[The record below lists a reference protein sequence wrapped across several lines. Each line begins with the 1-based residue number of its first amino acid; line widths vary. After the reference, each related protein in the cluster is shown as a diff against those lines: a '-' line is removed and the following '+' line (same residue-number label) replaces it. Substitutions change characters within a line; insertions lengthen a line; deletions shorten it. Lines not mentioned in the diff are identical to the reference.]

1 MKRVPTQFAML
12 APLGA
17 TAGCAA
23 MAEPNLDANGCRP
36 AMAIYQP
43 PMRLGGAGQVIHIPA
58 SCPSSAISEARIA
71 RARAEAQVVAAQMI
85 ATQASGTAPTES
97 PARPAPPAPVE
108 PVAAILNGVDRFC
121 GWFLGDQSYSLEGL
135 RQAAFDAGYGRGAPV
150 QMIPLP
156 EMREAASYSTMGFTA
171 VIVDPPSNGH
181 GMAAFVTFHDPA
193 CQVQVYGYAD
203 AAQTALARLESQ
215 GWRKD
220 GQPITLPEMTAQR
233 YRGHGMTLTAHR
245 PTATVEGAPAEG
257 ARLELIL
264 NLTPGE
270 TSTRGLLD

>member
-1 MKRVPTQFAML
+1 MKRVLTLL
-12 APLGA
+12 AIPALISV
-17 TAGCAA
+17 TSGCAA
-23 MAEPNLDANGCRP
+23 LVEPNLDANGCRP

-43 PMRLGGAGQVIHIPA
+43 PVRLGGAGQVIHIPA
-58 SCPSSAISEARIA
+58 SCPSPARLEAMVA
-71 RARAEAQVVAAQMI
+71 RADAVVQAAAQN
-85 ATQASGTAPTES
+85 AAADAPVEA

-108 PVAAILNGVDRFC
+108 PVTAILNGVDRFC
-121 GWFLGDQSYSLEGL
+121 GWFLSDKPYSLEGL

-156 EMREAASYSTMGFTA
+156 EMRDALSYSTMGFTA
-171 VIVDPPSNGH
+171 VIADPLTDGH

-193 CQVQVYGYAD
+193 CQVLVYGYAD
-203 AAQTALARLESQ
+203 AAQTALERLETQ

-220 GQPITLPEMTAQR
+220 GEPITLPHLTAQR

-245 PTATVEGAPAEG
+245 PSEASEG

-270 TSTRGLLD
+270 DSTRGLLE

>member
-1 MKRVPTQFAML
+1 MKRITTLFAVL
-12 APLGA
+12 AGVGGMS
-17 TAGCAA
+17 GCAA
-23 MAEPNLDANGCRP
+23 MVEPNLDANGCRP

-43 PMRLGGAGQVIHIPA
+43 PERLGGAGQVIHIPT
-58 SCPSSAISEARIA
+58 SCPSSAALEARIA
-71 RARAEAQVVAAQMI
+71 RANAQARAVAAQGI
-85 ATQASGTAPTES
+85 TEQASTSAAVGPAPT
-97 PARPAPPAPVE
+97 RPAPPPPVE
-108 PVAAILNGVDRFC
+108 PVIAILNGVDGFC
-121 GWFLGDQSYSLEGL
+121 GWFLGDKPYSLEGL

-171 VIVDPPSNGH
+171 MIADAPSDRH

-193 CQVQVYGYAD
+193 CQVLVYGYAD
-203 AAQTALARLESQ
+203 AAQMALERLESL

-220 GQPITLPEMTAQR
+220 GGPIALPEMTAQR

-245 PTATVEGAPAEG
+245 PSAPAEG

-270 TSTRGLLD
+270 ASTRGLLE

>member
-1 MKRVPTQFAML
+1 VKRVATLFAAL
-12 APLGA
+12 AAVGGMS
-17 TAGCAA
+17 GCAA
-23 MAEPNLDANGCRP
+23 LVEPTLDANGCRP

-43 PMRLGGAGQVIHIPA
+43 PVRLGGAGQVIHIPA
-58 SCPSSAISEARIA
+58 SCPSSAALEARIA
-71 RARAEAQVVAAQMI
+71 RADAQAKVVAAQAM
-85 ATQASGTAPTES
+85 TDQASNGAPVGAV
-97 PARPAPPAPVE
+97 PARPAPPSPVE
-108 PVAAILNGVDRFC
+108 PVAAILNGVDGFC
-121 GWFLGDQSYSLEGL
+121 GWFLGDKPYSLEGL

-156 EMREAASYSTMGFTA
+156 EMREALSYSTMGFTA
-171 VIVDPPSNGH
+171 VIADPPSDGH

-193 CQVQVYGYAD
+193 CQVLVYGYAD
-203 AAQTALARLESQ
+203 AAQTALGRLESL

-220 GQPITLPEMTAQR
+220 GGPITLPEMTAQR

-245 PTATVEGAPAEG
+245 PSAPAES

-270 TSTRGLLD
+270 DSTRGLLE

>member
-1 MKRVPTQFAML
+1 MKRVLTLIAIPVL
-12 APLGA
+12 LGA
-17 TAGCAA
+17 TFGCAA
-23 MAEPNLDANGCRP
+23 LVEPNLDANGCRP

-43 PMRLGGAGQVIHIPA
+43 PVRMGGAGQVINIPA
-58 SCPSSAISEARIA
+58 SCPAGSMLQARIT
-71 RARAEAQVVAAQMI
+71 RADAQIVAAQ
-85 ATQASGTAPTES
+85 TPGSAPAAAA
-97 PARPAPPAPVE
+97 ARPAPPPPVE
-108 PVAAILNGVDRFC
+108 PVAAILNGVDAFC
-121 GWFLGDQSYSLEGL
+121 GWFLGDKPYSLEGL

-156 EMREAASYSTMGFTA
+156 EMRETLSYSTMGFTA
-171 VIVDPPSNGH
+171 VIANPPSNGH
-181 GMAAFVTFHDPA
+181 GMAAFVAFHDPA
-193 CQVQVYGYAD
+193 CQVLVYGYAE
-203 AAQTALARLESQ
+203 AAQTALARLESE

-220 GQPITLPEMTAQR
+220 GGPVMLPEMTAQR

-245 PTATVEGAPAEG
+245 PSAPAEG

>member
-1 MKRVPTQFAML
+1 MKRVLTLIAIPVL
-12 APLGA
+12 LGA
-17 TAGCAA
+17 TSGCAA
-23 MAEPNLDANGCRP
+23 LVEPNLDANGCRP

-43 PMRLGGAGQVIHIPA
+43 PVRMGGAGQVINIPA
-58 SCPSSAISEARIA
+58 SCPSDSMLQARIA
-71 RARAEAQVVAAQMI
+71 RADAQIVTAQTPVSAPAA
-85 ATQASGTAPTES
+85 AAAA
-97 PARPAPPAPVE
+97 ARPAPPPSVE
-108 PVAAILNGVDRFC
+108 PVAAILNGVDAFC
-121 GWFLGDQSYSLEGL
+121 GWFLGDKPYSLEGL

-156 EMREAASYSTMGFTA
+156 EMREALSYSTMGFTA
-171 VIVDPPSNGH
+171 VIANPPSDGH

-193 CQVQVYGYAD
+193 CQVLVYGYAE
-203 AAQTALARLESQ
+203 AAQTALTRLENE

-220 GQPITLPEMTAQR
+220 GGPIALPEMTAQR

-245 PTATVEGAPAEG
+245 PSAPAEG

>member
-1 MKRVPTQFAML
+1 MKRVPTLFAAL
-12 APLGA
+12 AAVGGMS
-17 TAGCAA
+17 GCAA
-23 MAEPNLDANGCRP
+23 LVEPNLDANGCRP

-43 PMRLGGAGQVIHIPA
+43 PVRLGGAGQVIHIPA
-58 SCPSSAISEARIA
+58 SCPS
-71 RARAEAQVVAAQMI
+71 RAMAEAQAQLV
-85 ATQASGTAPTES
+85 ATQTAAVQSSDGAPVQP
-97 PARPAPPAPVE
+97 PARPAPPPPVE
-108 PVAAILNGVDRFC
+108 PVAAILNGVDGFC
-121 GWFLGDQSYSLEGL
+121 GWFLGDKPYSLEGL

-171 VIVDPPSNGH
+171 VIADPPSDGH

-193 CQVQVYGYAD
+193 CQVLVYGYAD
-203 AAQTALARLESQ
+203 AAQTALERLESL

-220 GQPITLPEMTAQR
+220 GGPITLPQMTAQR

-245 PTATVEGAPAEG
+245 PSASAEG

-270 TSTRGLLD
+270 DSTRGLLE

>member
-1 MKRVPTQFAML
+1 MKRILTLFAAAALVGGMS
-12 APLGA
+12 
-17 TAGCAA
+17 GCAA
-23 MAEPNLDANGCRP
+23 LVEPNLDANGCRP

-43 PMRLGGAGQVIHIPA
+43 PVRLGGAGQVINIPA
-58 SCPSSAISEARIA
+58 SCPSSAASEARIA
-71 RARAEAQVVAAQMI
+71 RARAEAERVVAQMTAAQ
-85 ATQASGTAPTES
+85 ASASAPAPTQAPS
-97 PARPAPPAPVE
+97 RPAPPAHVE

-121 GWFLGDQSYSLEGL
+121 GWFLGGQPYSLEGL

-150 QMIPLP
+150 QMIPLK

-171 VIVDPPSNGH
+171 VIADPPSNGH

-193 CQVQVYGYAD
+193 CQVLVYGYAD
-203 AAQTALARLESQ
+203 AAQTALARLESE

-220 GQPITLPEMTAQR
+220 GGPITLPEMTAQR

-245 PTATVEGAPAEG
+245 PSGPAEG

>member
-1 MKRVPTQFAML
+1 MKRILPLFAMTVL
-12 APLGA
+12 LG
-17 TAGCAA
+17 TMSGCAA
-23 MAEPNLDANGCRP
+23 LVEPNLDANGCRP

-43 PMRLGGAGQVIHIPA
+43 PVRLGGAGQVIHIPA
-58 SCPSSAISEARIA
+58 SCPSNAASAALIA
-71 RARAEAQVVAAQMI
+71 RADAEAQVAAAQAI
-85 ATQASGTAPTES
+85 AAQTPGGAPVPA
-97 PARPAPPAPVE
+97 PARPAPPPPVE
-108 PVAAILNGVDRFC
+108 PVAAILNGVDAFC
-121 GWFLGDQSYSLEGL
+121 GWFLSDKPYSLEGL
-135 RQAAFDAGYGRGAPV
+135 RQAAFDAGYARGAPV

-156 EMREAASYSTMGFTA
+156 EMREALSYSTMGFTA
-171 VIVDPPSNGH
+171 VIADPPSDGH

-193 CQVQVYGYAD
+193 CQVLVYGYAE
-203 AAQTALARLESQ
+203 AAQTALARLERE

-220 GQPITLPEMTAQR
+220 GGPIALPEMTAQR

-245 PTATVEGAPAEG
+245 PSAPAEG